1 MRQGDARIGRA
12 RDGAGD
18 AGDFLERHARVQQF
32 LGLFAAPAED
42 VGVAALEPGDDFA
55 FFGFFYDELV
65 DAVLRERMVSGDL
78 ADVNAFRVGPA

>member
-18 AGDFLERHARVQQF
+18 AGNFLERHARVQQF

-55 FFGFFYDELV
+55 FFGFSMMSLLMPSCGSAWF
-65 DAVLRERMVSGDL
+65 
-78 ADVNAFRVGPA
+78 PATLPT